1 MKHLIC
7 CLTKS
12 FLGWKFLH
20 CWKISLRQISKSNQ
34 VYVHTDSTFNT
45 ECCQSTDFRIWW
57 TVKVGSAQRPNVLQY
72 TFNGIYNNIAG
83 KTFITAFIFIK
94 PKYFCRSVFNDSLIL
109 CTKDNVLHFHLT
121 SDQTFNSWP
130 KCIWYIFRFKCIF
143 YSFLISIKTNVFFD
157 KRNQHFY
164 TKKCKKCFSQN
175 WLKSSF
181 KWNWTWFCLKFCWT
195 YRFGFINFRGVSL
208 IYLCQTIIK
217 FWIH

>member
-143 YSFLISIKTNVFFD
+143 YSFQIWLSQSKRMCSLTKGINIFTLRSVKSVFPKTGW
-157 KRNQHFY
+157 
-164 TKKCKKCFSQN
+164 SQ
-175 WLKSSF
+175 
-181 KWNWTWFCLKFCWT
+181 
-195 YRFGFINFRGVSL
+195 VSNE
-208 IYLCQTIIK
+208 TGPD
-217 FWIH
+217 FA